1 MGFAARA
8 QNGMTLVELE
18 GPRLDA
24 SSAEDFKD
32 ALKEMIDRGERRLIL
47 DFTRVQFMDSSGLGA
62 IVGSLKYM
70 GSSGTIEIACPSD
83 TIMKILKL
91 TRMNKVFTIH
101 DAVPTY

>member
-24 SSAEDFKD
+24 SSAEDFKNG
-32 ALKEMIDRGERRLIL
+32 LKEMIDRGDRRIIL
-47 DFTRVQFMDSSGLGA
+47 DFERVQFMDSSGLGA
-62 IVGSLKYM
+62 VVGCLKYM
-70 GSSGTIEIACPSD
+70 GSGGSIEIARPSE

-91 TRMNKVFTIH
+91 TRMNKIFTIH
-101 DAVPTY
+101 DSVPGF